1 MTLSYVCAKAFFYLE
16 EKKMQSKKDIEIGR
30 FISFILRHHPESVG
44 ITLDEHGWTDTD
56 ILTEKVAEKFKGF
69 SFADLERIVR
79 ENNKQRYSFNEDKT
93 RIRANQGHSV
103 SVNMEFTPV
112 TPPDVLYH
120 GTGEKSVDSILA
132 NGIQKM
138 SRQYVHLSADCD
150 TAVNVGKRHG
160 KPVVLQIAA
169 NEMSR
174 DGYKFYLSENKVWL
188 TDFVPT
194 KYIEVINNDRNK
206 RQI

>member
-1 MTLSYVCAKAFFYLE
+1 MKNIN
-16 EKKMQSKKDIEIGR
+16 DIEVGR
-30 FISFILRHHPESVG
+30 FISLILRHHPESVG
-44 ITLDEHGWTDTD
+44 ITLDEHGWADTD
-56 ILTEKVAEKFKGF
+56 ILTERVARKWKGF

-103 SVNMEFTPV
+103 TVNMEFTPV
-112 TPPDVLYH
+112 TPPDILYH

-138 SRQYVHLSADCD
+138 SRQYVHLSADYD

-160 KPVVLQIAA
+160 KPVVLRIAA
-169 NEMSR
+169 GEMSR
-174 DGYKFYLSENKVWL
+174 DGYRFYLSENKVWL
-188 TDFVPT
+188 TDFVPI
-194 KYIEVINNDRNK
+194 KYIEVTNYDRNK